1 MYREIVRTFTY
12 FPIIGNVTSMSDLI
26 ANFTLVLYSL
36 LCVRTDLY
44 LKHRALAG
52 AAVKK
57 EPESKLICV
66 QSTNGIIS

>member
-1 MYREIVRTFTY
+1 MYREIVRTLTY
-12 FPIIGNVTSMSDLI
+12 FPIVGNVTSMSDLI
-26 ANFTLVLYSL
+26 ANFTHVLYSI
-36 LCVRTDLY
+36 LCVRTYLY

-66 QSTNGIIS
+66 QITNGIIS